1 MANHASYRTEATSP
15 IVAEQISRRQK
26 IGRTG
31 KDTGSV
37 HAEPLVTCLSIIA
50 LVEVRLLWVGTAWAL
65 DDDIG
70 GVATSR
76 HAVLDAL
83 ALDQPREKA
92 SDESVT

>member
-1 MANHASYRTEATSP
+1 MLNKYHGDKKLAGPER
-15 IVAEQISRRQK
+15 IQ
-26 IGRTG
+26 
-31 KDTGSV
+31 GSV
-37 HAEPLVTCLSIIA
+37 HAEPLVTCLSIA
-50 LVEVRLLWVGTAWAL
+50 LVEVRLLWVGTTWAL
-65 DDDIG
+65 DDNIG